1 MDYFKDRNTNGYIF
15 LKVEE
20 TPDTMWKYFK
30 RFLKRTFKL
39 ELFKGLWIVL
49 WEMLKGKKNNH
60 ALLYPLEK
68 YELPS
73 RYRALHKLLRLLE
86 SGDERCI
93 GCGLCEKICISN
105 CIRMDTKVDENGRK
119 KVTQYTINFGRCI
132 YCGYC
137 AEVCPELAIVHG
149 DEYENASE
157 QRALFSFKDDMLT
170 PIDKFKN
177 NEQKEFDG
185 YGSISFN
192 ADKFI
197 KKTPTTFKQAEQEK
211 EREDV

>member
-1 MDYFKDRNTNGYIF
+1 MDYFKDRNTSGYIH

-20 TPDTMWKYFK
+20 TPDTKWKYFK
-30 RFLKRTFKL
+30 RFLKRTFKM
-39 ELFKGLWIVL
+39 ELFEGLGIVL
-49 WEMLKGKKNNH
+49 LEMLKGKKNNH
-60 ALLYPLEK
+60 TLLYPLEK
-68 YELPS
+68 YELSP

-86 SGDERCI
+86 SGNERCI

-105 CIRMDTKVDENGRK
+105 CIRMDTKVGEDGRK
-119 KVTQYTINFGRCI
+119 KVTEYTINFGRCI

-157 QRALFSFKDDMLT
+157 QRALFSFKEDMLT
-170 PIDKFKN
+170 PIDKFRN
-177 NEQKEFDG
+177 GEQKEFEG
-185 YGSISFN
+185 YGAISLE

-197 KKTPTTFKQAEQEK
+197 KKTPVTFKIAEQK
-211 EREDV
+211 EQENV